1 LGVAT
6 APLIDRMIEKNT
18 VSITTS
24 RKICNSLASFLPGA
38 ALMYLAFLE
47 DFNPTLVTVLFVVAV
62 GTSVFVQSGFL
73 INVLDVAPN
82 HAGTLLGLINGTN
95 NIFSILGPLSV
106 GLLGS
111 DKVNIDQVSK

>member
-1 LGVAT
+1 MV
-6 APLIDRMIEKNT
+6 EKKIF
-18 VSITTS
+18 SITTI

-38 ALMYLAFLE
+38 ALIYLAFLE
-47 DFNPTLVTVLFVVAV
+47 DLDATLVTILLVVAV
-62 GTSVFVQSGFL
+62 GASAFTQSGYV

-82 HAGTLLGLINGTN
+82 HAGTLLGMVNCTN

-111 DKVNIDQVSK
+111 DKVKVNELGMWDSCGLF